1 MNTPAPHSVFWIHS
15 KHYRNV
21 NRRARTD
28 RALASQSLDLPVR
41 VHLVILEDG
50 HLDLFTLV
58 PDLLGGVVRLL
69 LPLLGTTTETAN
81 NCE

>member
-1 MNTPAPHSVFWIHS
+1 MALAAVLTIVMERHEH
-15 KHYRNV
+15 
-21 NRRARTD
+21 ARTALSV

-69 LPLLGTTTETAN
+69 LPLLGTTTETKHQV
-81 NCE
+81 EG